1 MAAPMFIE
9 VAVPSETN
17 STERGRVLA
26 KFARRLL
33 ETQNFEVADE
43 LRLTGME
50 VDLLAKER
58 TTGERVLVECKAHR
72 ANIAAEVIYKILGQ
86 VTGKGFSAGWL
97 ISTHALSKDAK
108 GFCDEWEAKP
118 PEENRRL
125 QVYAPERLIQRLVNA
140 GVIKSPASLQRP
152 AELRVTEEVYLLLT
166 LTGEYWAIPVPDL
179 STGVRQAALLFDAP
193 TGTRVLDEGALA
205 TIAQT
210 DTSLADLT
218 WLSDH
223 GARPDRGAERLREE
237 LQSIVRVPVADHWAD
252 YRPARPEDFVGRDEI
267 LKGVFT
273 LLDRVRTGETRTRL
287 LAIKAPSGWGKS
299 SCVLKIAA
307 SAERVQ
313 SRKRIFIFA
322 VDCRAAATRRFG
334 ELALFRTFEEAIRQG
349 FISDPGN
356 FAFGGADNPFATE
369 AMRKIVSDLKRQDKV
384 VCLLFDQ
391 FEELLYKDE
400 LSSVFDEIKTLCN
413 AVDEAQENVVVG
425 FSWKTDGAI
434 PPEHK
439 AYHLWHSLADRRL
452 EFELPPFTVNEV
464 STALNRFSK
473 ELGQP
478 LVPQLRRLLQDHCQ
492 GYPWLLKKLCIH
504 VLAQA
509 KAGLDQNDILV
520 RSLSIQELFEKD
532 VELLSAAQ
540 IACLKATAADAPAE
554 FFKIVNTFGEE
565 VVSSLVDR
573 RLMVKTGP
581 RLNIYWDIFRD
592 YLLTGKAPQIPVT
605 YVPQAGYVRYAQA
618 LSFLLGKERVTYGAL
633 ANELGVSEGATDN
646 IVRDL
651 VSIGNAEANRQA
663 ALVRA
668 LQEDEISAAG
678 VALAFCQSHVVY
690 RKLISEVGQGS
701 AFTEEK
707 FKRMWREIPGIAAG
721 TEHTWEGYT
730 QRMLRWFLGVGLI
743 EPDGDS
749 FVTREPA
756 ARLELLSQ
764 PVDRYLHRGENV
776 FFGEAPPDKV
786 IAALDQAR
794 SREVSRADLE
804 ARHGQNTVT
813 ALVNLGLLRLSGV
826 PVLANSEAT
835 ISAVRTAAS
844 TGRAVVLV
852 RQLLAND
859 AALTG
864 EAIGEA
870 VARHL
875 GRTWSRGSMRRCGGG
890 LRRWVAWLDFGGRT
904 PTRQRR
910 PSRRRVT
917 GQALLPTLFPELSE

>member
-1 MAAPMFIE
+1 MISPMFIE
-9 VAVPSETN
+9 VAVPTETN

-33 ETQNFEVADE
+33 ETQNFEVTDE
-43 LRLTGME
+43 VRLTGME

-72 ANIAAEVIYKILGQ
+72 ANIAAEVIWKILGQ
-86 VTGKGFSAGWL
+86 VTGRGFSAGWL

-108 GFCDEWEAKP
+108 GICDEWEAKP
-118 PEENRRL
+118 PEENRKL
-125 QVYAPERLIQRLVNA
+125 QIYAPERLIQRLINA
-140 GVIKSPASLQRP
+140 RVIKSPTSLQRP
-152 AELRVTEEVYLLLT
+152 AEHRVAEEIYLLLT
-166 LTGEYWAIPVPDL
+166 LTREYWAIPVLDP
-179 STGVRQAALLFDAP
+179 STGVRQSALLFDAS
-193 TGTRVLDEGALA
+193 TGSRIHDKGTLA

-210 DTSLADLT
+210 DTSLADLR
-218 WLSDH
+218 WLSGH
-223 GARPDRGAERLREE
+223 GAKLDRDVERLREE

-252 YRPARPEDFVGRDEI
+252 YRPARPEDFVGREEI

-273 LLDRVRTGETRTRL
+273 LLERVRAGATRTRL

-313 SRKRIFIFA
+313 SRKRFFIFA

-369 AMRKIVSDLKRQDKV
+369 SMRTIVECLKKQGKV

-413 AVDEAQENVVVG
+413 AVDEAQENVLVG

-509 KAGLDQNDILV
+509 KAGHDQNDVLV

-540 IACLKATAADAPAE
+540 IACLKATATDAPAE

-605 YVPQAGYVRYAQA
+605 YVPQAGYLRYAQA
-618 LSFLLGKERVTYGAL
+618 LSFLLGKEEVTYSAL
-633 ANELGVSEGATDN
+633 AGELGLSEGATDN

-663 ALVRA
+663 GVVKSR
-668 LQEDEISAAG
+668 QNDEASAAG
-678 VALAFCQSHVVY
+678 VALAFCRAHVVY

-701 AFTEEK
+701 EFTEEK
-707 FKRMWREIPGIAAG
+707 FKRMLGEVPGVAAG
-721 TEHTWEGYT
+721 TERTLVMYT
-730 QRMLRWFLGVGLI
+730 KRMLKWFLGVGLI
-743 EPDGDS
+743 EPNEDS
-749 FVTREPA
+749 YLTREPA

-764 PVDRYLHRGENV
+764 PVDRHLRHRDNL
-776 FFGEAPPDKV
+776 FLGEAPPTKV
-786 IAALDQAR
+786 VAALDLAR
-794 SREVSRADLE
+794 SGEISRAELE
-804 ARHGQNTVT
+804 ARHGRNTVA
-813 ALVNLGLLRLSGV
+813 ALINLGLVRLSGV
-826 PVLANSEAT
+826 PVLVTST
-835 ISAVRTAAS
+835 DTTSAVRDAAS
-844 TGRAVVLV
+844 SGRTIRFA
-852 RQLLAND
+852 RQLLAD
-859 AALTG
+859 DPSLTG
-864 EAIGEA
+864 EAIGET
-870 VARHL
+870 VASHL
-875 GRTWSRGSMRRCGGG
+875 ERIWSRGSMRRCGGG
-890 LRRWVAWLDFGGRT
+890 LLTWVRWLDSGWKT
-904 PTRQRR
+904 PAGHRR
-910 PSRRRVT
+910 PPRRKAIK
-917 GQALLPTLFPELSE
+917 QAVLPTLFPGLPD